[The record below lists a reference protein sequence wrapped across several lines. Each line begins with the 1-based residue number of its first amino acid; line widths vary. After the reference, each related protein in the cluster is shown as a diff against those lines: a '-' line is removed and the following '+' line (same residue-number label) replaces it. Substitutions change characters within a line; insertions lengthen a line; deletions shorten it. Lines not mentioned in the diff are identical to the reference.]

1 MNTFFT
7 KNALIVALLAASAT
21 STTAFTPNSKHPF
34 NNNYSLKYIEDANI
48 VTDSK
53 ETFIPRKPIAN
64 DDTHTPTA
72 WFDAPVGQA
81 AKNMKKSKSPM
92 IRFES

>member
-1 MNTFFT
+1 MNNFIT
-7 KNALIVALLAASAT
+7 KNAFIVALLAASAT

-53 ETFIPRKPIAN
+53 ETFIPLKPIVS
-64 DDTHTPTA
+64 DDIHTPNA
-72 WFDAPVGQA
+72 
-81 AKNMKKSKSPM
+81 
-92 IRFES
+92 